1 MKDPEGW
8 GYYSRF
14 EQGFFQ
20 IPTLSRGVGGGGGGG
35 CSLMHYCCGFPEQ
48 NSITL
53 HSQNKRI
60 NVIDRKL

>member
-35 CSLMHYCCGFPEQ
+35 VVDSCITAVVSL
-48 NSITL
+48 
-53 HSQNKRI
+53 NKT
-60 NVIDRKL
+60 VSLCALQTKGLM

>member
-20 IPTLSRGVGGGGGGG
+20 IPTLSWGGGGGGG
-35 CSLMHYCCGFPEQ
+35 GGGFVDSCITAVVSLNKTVSLC
-48 NSITL
+48 TL
-53 HSQNKRI
+53 KT
-60 NVIDRKL
+60 KGLM

>member
-20 IPTLSRGVGGGGGGG
+20 IPTLSRGGGGGGGFVDSCITAVG
-35 CSLMHYCCGFPEQ
+35 SLNKTVSLC
-48 NSITL
+48 TL
-53 HSQNKRI
+53 KT
-60 NVIDRKL
+60 KGLM

>member
-20 IPTLSRGVGGGGGGG
+20 TPTLSRGGGGGG
-35 CSLMHYCCGFPEQ
+35 SGFLLTHALHVCLPLYLLVQ
-48 NSITL
+48 CMLTNFITF
-53 HSQNKRI
+53 
-60 NVIDRKL
+60 